1 MTPSVLTSQ
10 VDAPAG
16 RPWATVAGLFFS
28 LVAPFLEYLVFQ
40 GLYGPTQSLTRTAL
54 GIAVHLANFMVV
66 VLIVVRAEGN
76 PLASIGVRPLQ
87 WSTIPLGLAA
97 GVLFT
102 IVAGVLASLLKLNSD
117 AVYVGYLQSLP
128 FVVRVLLV
136 VTAGVFEE
144 TLYRGYAL
152 ERFASMWGSK
162 WLAAIATL
170 ALFTV
175 MHVPAVGWAHLLPV
189 AIMGSLVTLLY
200 LWKRNLLVNVV
211 AHTTIDAI
219 GLLVAPLFSH

>member
-1 MTPSVLTSQ
+1 MLTSQ
-10 VDAPAG
+10 VIAPAR
-16 RPWATVAGLFFS
+16 RPWATVAGLFFA
-28 LVAPFLEYLVFQ
+28 LVSPFLEYLLFR

-54 GIAVHLANFMVV
+54 GISVHWVNFFVV
-66 VLIVVRAEGN
+66 VLIVVSAEGN
-76 PLASIGVRPLQ
+76 PLASIGVRPLRG
-87 WSTIPLGLAA
+87 STIPLGLAA
-97 GVLFT
+97 GVIFT
-102 IVAGVLASLLKLNSD
+102 VVTGALASLLKLNSD
-117 AVYVGYLQSLP
+117 AIYVGYLQSLP

-152 ERFASMWGSK
+152 ERLASLCGSK
-162 WLAAIATL
+162 WLAAIVTL

-175 MHVPAVGWAHLLPV
+175 MHVPAVGWTHLLPV

-200 LWKRNLLVNVV
+200 LWKRNLVVNAV
-211 AHTTIDAI
+211 AHVTVDAI